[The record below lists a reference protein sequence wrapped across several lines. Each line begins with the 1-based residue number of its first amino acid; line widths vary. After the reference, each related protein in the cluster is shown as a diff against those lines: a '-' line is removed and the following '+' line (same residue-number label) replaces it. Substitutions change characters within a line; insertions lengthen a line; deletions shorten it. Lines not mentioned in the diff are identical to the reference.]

1 MEQKSGEEHEEQA
14 LRSEG
19 DAVCA
24 TSCGPGRCGSRGD
37 HVDVVSALVILVGH
51 VAHILPHHFT
61 LVVVEHD
68 AAASCWVRVQHVH
81 GGGAQP

>member
-19 DAVCA
+19 DAECR
-24 TSCGPGRCGSRGD
+24 SCGGHRD
-37 HVDVVSALVILVGH
+37 VVVSALVILVGH